1 MANPLYGQNKMDAKV
16 QALADA
22 YDSTGVLL
30 SKNVRQL
37 IVHNADFDT
46 VANDDVIGAIP
57 ADSLITNVIVINSNA
72 GALAVATSLHIE
84 AGAAGTA
91 LTDDIK
97 TLGAT
102 TAYGG
107 TDEDS
112 DLPYFWAAGGNLV
125 WALGGSNSTGDAV
138 AVTVIVEYIPG
149 VTSIS

>member
-1 MANPLYGQNKMDAKV
+1 MANPLYGQNKLDAKLN
-16 QALADA
+16 ALAAA
-22 YDSTGVLL
+22 YDSTSTLL

-37 IVHNADFDT
+37 VVHNADFDT

-72 GALAVATSLHIE
+72 GALDVGTSLHIE
-84 AGAAGTA
+84 AGAGGTA

-97 TLGAT
+97 ALAAT

-107 TDEDS
+107 TDEDA

-125 WALGGSNSTGDAV
+125 WALGGTNSTGDAV
-138 AVTVIVEYIPG
+138 AVTVIVEYIPA